1 MFKISGLLTLFVT
14 FAFGAILFWTS
25 QSVQDVERQLA
36 KKKSVVGQE
45 KETIRVLSTEW
56 DYLNRPQRLEKLAIE
71 GVGMGDVEG
80 DSIDIFHDVS
90 LIPEPVVPVLPS
102 AKPVSLSRIEPAAQ
116 SDGEVS
122 VQYDRGSFDAL
133 LENVGENMEGGE

>member
-1 MFKISGLLTLFVT
+1 MFKISGLLTLAIT

-36 KKKSVVGQE
+36 QKKSIVAQE

-56 DYLNRPQRLEKLAIE
+56 DYLNRPQRLERLATE
-71 GVGMGDVEG
+71 GVGMDEVESDEIG
-80 DSIDIFHDVS
+80 IVSDVS

-102 AKPVSLSRIEPAAQ
+102 IKPASLSRIAPAA
-116 SDGEVS
+116 SGDDDVS
-122 VQYDRGSFDAL
+122 IQYDRGSFETL
-133 LENVGENMEGGE
+133 LESVGGGE